1 MTDASNKYS
10 HEAALFDGAGAERPA
25 ESGAAERT
33 ADMAVVSSKAFHGI
47 SRAADKVISRSYRT
61 VNLKSIAIREVEEL
75 AKLLS
80 SIDGARVAYCMHTED
95 GFVPHYHLVAQ
106 FPTPQHL
113 KKALLPIAVSDPCFY
128 LRPCRLFR
136 NSYRYLAHLDN
147 PDKHRVDVKSIV
159 HLGDWEGT
167 DLAKWQ
173 SARLLVVTMNELV
186 FLCRDYLRSTKAPN
200 AIDFAV
206 WLDDNLVS
214 SRSSLAGLRMMGIT
228 VDQLFDYA
236 RKLLQPIAK
245 DETDPRNPF

>member
-1 MTDASNKYS
+1 MIDASKKNS
-10 HEAALFDGAGAERPA
+10 HEAALFDGAGAKRPA

-33 ADMAVVSSKAFHGI
+33 AEMAVASSKAFHGI

-61 VNLKSIAIREVEEL
+61 LNLKSIALREVEEL
-75 AKLLS
+75 AKSLS
-80 SIDGARVAYCMHTED
+80 VIDGARVAYCLHVED
-95 GFVPHYHLVAQ
+95 GFVEHYHLVAQ
-106 FPTPQHL
+106 FPCPQHL
-113 KKALLPIAVSDPCFY
+113 KKLLLPIAESDPCFY

-147 PDKHRVDVKSIV
+147 PEKHRVDVKSIV
-159 HLGDWEGT
+159 HLGDWDGT

-186 FLCRDYLRSTKAPN
+186 FLCRDYLRTTTTPN

-214 SRSSLAGLRMMGIT
+214 SRSALSGLRMMGIS
-228 VDQLFDYA
+228 VDQLFSHA
-236 RKLLQPIAK
+236 QKLLT
-245 DETDPRNPF
+245 DEIKNHESCS